1 MHGLRFDLD
10 SPLLGELLG
19 RRKVESGVEPVVVRR
34 EVVRREV
41 VRHKPVTNETLRSET
56 LTSETLTSETV
67 NRELMADRAVAD
79 IRFHSDPLPLTQC
92 LGSTTFQPF

>member
-19 RRKVESGVEPVVVRR
+19 RRKVESGVEP

-41 VRHKPVTNETLRSET
+41 VRHKP